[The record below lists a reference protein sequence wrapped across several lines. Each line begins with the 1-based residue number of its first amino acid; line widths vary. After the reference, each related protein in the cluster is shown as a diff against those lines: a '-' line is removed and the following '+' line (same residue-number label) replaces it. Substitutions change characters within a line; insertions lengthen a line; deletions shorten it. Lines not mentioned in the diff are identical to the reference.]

1 MSHARPT
8 TLSAA
13 AKWIHQTIEEAAAA
27 ITTGVEKDVDVGNFG
42 FVRGF
47 LNGVK
52 LNFIF
57 ADSLTGPLD
66 RRWVVAPSRR
76 RDHQPKQHLQRARRR
91 QYGRH
96 RSPAGGS
103 RSVAVGDDLQDV
115 STPFCHHSSGTG
127 VEWWTT

>member
-57 ADSLTGPLD
+57 ADSLTGVTGPLD
-66 RRWVVAPSRR
+66 RRWVVVPSRR
-76 RDHQPKQHLQRARRR
+76 RDHQPCPKQHLQRAR

-103 RSVAVGDDLQDV
+103 RFVAVGDDLQDV
-115 STPFCHHSSGTG
+115 STPF
-127 VEWWTT
+127 